1 MSSRSSLLIA
11 LSAVAALILGVV
23 SVGLVLFRP
32 QPSLAASSDAP
43 RRELTVVGSGT
54 ARATPDTVIVQLGVQ
69 TQAPTAQAALHDNTA
84 KMQALLARL
93 KQLGIPNAA
102 MQTSNLSLWSNQ
114 EGPNPDAITY
124 RAGNS
129 VVVTLSN
136 VDKVSTTLEQV
147 LAAGANTING
157 VSFAV
162 AYPEQFQQAA
172 RAQAIAHAQAQAQA
186 MARASGAT
194 LGAMVRISEDLETP
208 PPGAYTAPAAGG
220 APVEGPPIKPGEQT
234 ISARVQISFEL
245 R

>member
-1 MSSRSSLLIA
+1 MSSRSSFLIA

-43 RRELTVVGSGT
+43 WRELTVVGSGT

-93 KQLGIPNAA
+93 KQLGVPDAA
-102 MQTSNLSLWSNQ
+102 MQTNNLSLWSNQ

-157 VSFAV
+157 VSFGV
-162 AYPEQFQQAA
+162 AHPEQFQQVA

-194 LGAMVRISEDLETP
+194 LGAMVRISENLETP
-208 PPGAYTAPAAGG
+208 QPGAYRS
-220 APVEGPPIKPGEQT
+220 EER
-234 ISARVQISFEL
+234 RVGKECRS
-245 R
+245 RWSPYH